1 MKLLIGLSLIVG
13 SIFGLSIS
21 TLGNTVVTSSV
32 QLLNGLEI
40 NAALGIFSAFL
51 FLSGLYLLT
60 TE

>member
-1 MKLLIGLSLIVG
+1 MKLLIGLSLLVG
-13 SIFGLSIS
+13 SILGLAVS
-21 TLGNTVVTSSV
+21 TLGKTVVTSSM

-60 TE
+60 TD